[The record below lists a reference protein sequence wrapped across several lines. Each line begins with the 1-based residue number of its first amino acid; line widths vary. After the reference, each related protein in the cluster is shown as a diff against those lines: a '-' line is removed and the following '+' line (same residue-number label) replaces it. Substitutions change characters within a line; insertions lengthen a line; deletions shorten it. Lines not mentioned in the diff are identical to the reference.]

1 MSHDPTLAAFLRLRA
16 FSGDEAMSP
25 LDRLST
31 ETAAAW
37 LAHATSYGIT
47 ANTELLRDIADPERH
62 PVARSKT
69 LTLAIVDAMSAAGLP
84 LASPFQSVDVLYS
97 AIEDDGY
104 SGDAWQPATPL
115 ERAMTQGPRP

>member
-16 FSGDEAMSP
+16 FSADEAMSP

-47 ANTELLRDIADPERH
+47 ADPEILRDIADTGRH

-69 LTLAIVDAMSAAGLP
+69 LTLTIVKAMSAAGLP
-84 LASPFQSVDVLYS
+84 LSAPFQSVDALYN
-97 AIEDDGY
+97 AIEDDGH
-104 SGDAWQPATPL
+104 GGVAWQPANPL
-115 ERAMTQGPRP
+115 ESAMTQGPRP

>member
-1 MSHDPTLAAFLRLRA
+1 MSHDPTLSAFLRLRA
-16 FSGDEAMSP
+16 FSDDEAMSP

-47 ANTELLRDIADPERH
+47 ADTKLLRDIADPGRH
-62 PVARSKT
+62 PVARAKT
-69 LTLAIVDAMSAAGLP
+69 LTLTIVEAMSAAGLP
-84 LASPFQSVDVLYS
+84 LSAPFQSVDVLYN
-97 AIEDDGY
+97 AIEDDGH
-104 SGDAWQPATPL
+104 GGVAWQPTNPL

>member
-1 MSHDPTLAAFLRLRA
+1 MSHDPTLSAFLRLRA
-16 FSGDEAMSP
+16 FSDDEAMSP

-31 ETAAAW
+31 GTAAAW

-47 ANTELLRDIADPERH
+47 ADSALLRDIADPERH
-62 PVARSKT
+62 PVARAKT
-69 LTLAIVDAMSAAGLP
+69 LTLAIVESMSAAGLP
-84 LASPFQSVDVLYS
+84 MSAPFQSVDVLYS

-104 SGDAWQPATPL
+104 VGTARQPANPL